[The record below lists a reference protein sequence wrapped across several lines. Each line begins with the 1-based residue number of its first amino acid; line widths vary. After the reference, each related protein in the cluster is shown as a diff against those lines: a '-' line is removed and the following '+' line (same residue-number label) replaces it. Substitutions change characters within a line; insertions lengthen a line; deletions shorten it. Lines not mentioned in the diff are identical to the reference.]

1 MCDSYG
7 DIRTFL
13 DQIHH
18 AIDEQRFRSDFG
30 VPFKEIVQDRGKILP
45 SEGG

>member
-1 MCDSYG
+1 MRDAHG
-7 DIRTFL
+7 DIDTFL

-18 AIDEQRFRSDFG
+18 TIDEQRFRCDFG

-45 SEGG
+45 SEGD